1 MNTVFSPF
9 RWVRQVRAHWLLL
22 AATSAAVGGP
32 AFAVSPMVGF
42 DFPRIVACRD
52 VTPPERAETNP
63 WERLVEVKLPLSV
76 RYQGLAVGE
85 VEHLDI
91 EVDGSVA
98 GLRVEQF
105 SPTTELVSDAIA
117 IETTNTT
124 RSSRS
129 LDATLGGAVPV
140 PVGELVA
147 HVAPSVSGGLSK
159 SEEATEK
166 IRHRPPK
173 LPVVVSGTFAEGR
186 GVFFKFKPSSQSSLE
201 GVHELTIIFIA
212 PKDWHGGGLPI
223 RATAR
228 GHRSVWWTDQP
239 TVFGRIADVVEVY
252 PAGDQDLRDAA
263 ARRREAGRAAAT
275 QARTRR
281 PALFEEAAAGI
292 KDLAEGAQS
301 AWDDVKP

>member
-1 MNTVFSPF
+1 M
-9 RWVRQVRAHWLLL
+9 
-22 AATSAAVGGP
+22 
-32 AFAVSPMVGF
+32 VSF
-42 DFPRIVACRD
+42 DFPRLVACRD
-52 VTPPERAETNP
+52 VTPAERTELYP
-63 WERLVEVKLPLSV
+63 QERLVELKLPISV

-91 EVDGSVA
+91 EIDGALS
-98 GLRVEQF
+98 GLRVERF
-105 SPTTELVSDAIA
+105 APTTELVSDAIA
-117 IETTNTT
+117 IETTNST

-147 HVAPSVSGGLSK
+147 HVAPSVSAGVSK

-201 GVHELTIIFIA
+201 GVHELTITFVV
-212 PKDWHGGGLPI
+212 PKAWHGSGVRV
-223 RATAR
+223 RAAAR

-239 TVFGRIADVVEVY
+239 TVFGRIVDVVEIY
-252 PAGDQDLRDAA
+252 PAGDPELRDAA
-263 ARRREAGRAAAT
+263 AQRREAARAAAMRT
-275 QARTRR
+275 RTRR

-292 KDLAEGAQS
+292 KDLAEGAQN
-301 AWDDVKP
+301 AWAEVTP